1 MKSLLAVGFGG
12 FLGSAARYAIGIAFA
27 KTTISQFYLGTLSV
41 NLIGCFLI
49 GIFYGYT
56 SKWNNDLMLFL
67 MVGICGGFTTFSSF
81 SLDGL
86 KLLKYKMHA
95 DFLIYTSTSMIG
107 GLLLC
112 ILGYYLTNR

>member
-1 MKSLLAVGFGG
+1 MKGFLVVGIGG
-12 FLGSAARYAIGIAFA
+12 FLGSIARYGVGIALA
-27 KTTISQFYLGTLSV
+27 KTTINQFYLGTLSV

-49 GIFYGYT
+49 GIFYGYA
-56 SKWNNDLMLFL
+56 SRWSNEALLFL

-81 SLDGL
+81 SLDGM
-86 KLLKYKMHA
+86 KLLKYKMYV
-95 DFLIYTSTSMIG
+95 DFIIYTSTSMIG